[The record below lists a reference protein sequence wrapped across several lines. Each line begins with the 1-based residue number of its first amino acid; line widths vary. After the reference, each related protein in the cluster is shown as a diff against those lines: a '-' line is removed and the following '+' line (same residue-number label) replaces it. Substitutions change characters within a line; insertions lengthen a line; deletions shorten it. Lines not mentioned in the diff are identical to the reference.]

1 MLDGRS
7 LTGIELAENTPI
19 ADDVTIC
26 IQCGEP
32 AAFTSDLR
40 LRSCTTKELLAL
52 SLDADF
58 MRVKGIVDSLIAGRK
73 SHG

>member
-1 MLDGRS
+1 MLNGRA
-7 LTGIELAENTPI
+7 LTGIELAENTPV

-26 IQCGEP
+26 LKCG
-32 AAFTSDLR
+32 ASAMFRADLT
-40 LRSCTTKELLAL
+40 LRACNLKELLAL
-52 SLDADF
+52 SLDRDF